1 MDPLFKIFRDDGLGI
16 TFDGPE
22 IVAKILEFFNSF
34 EPSIKWTI
42 PSCPHCLQ
50 PQVLCHHYNHL
61 EFLDCKIGW
70 KQVPKGDI
78 NVWQFYVTSFSKTT
92 DCHAYLSP
100 NSCSSPHLN
109 SHGISVAKTVG
120 NRLRAIHS
128 NDNDLLLALNEYSGY
143 MIARGYKVEPVK
155 YHLSLMANRSRTM
168 VLCGEYK
175 PSPKFMVP
183 LVSTLHPATTVLTK
197 IVKETFTAAL
207 TVDNILNCL
216 FPKSSLLVA
225 YSRLPNLQLLLCAND
240 QNRLATPPLP
250 SPSHGYV
257 NLGCKCMV
265 CRASVFSKFVS
276 PPSMPGYSVKLT
288 ESTSCKSG
296 PAIVYHLVCRSK
308 RKECQLAHYVGR
320 ASSTDQ
326 ARLPMASRWANHKSH
341 FKCGKDFCAMTSHLL
356 DFHKGEDPQDFVSI
370 QILQSAPTIEAAK
383 PLELWWTRRLFA
395 FYPSGLNLREEE

>member
-1 MDPLFKIFRDDGLGI
+1 M
-16 TFDGPE
+16 
-22 IVAKILEFFNSF
+22 
-34 EPSIKWTI
+34 
-42 PSCPHCLQ
+42 
-50 PQVLCHHYNHL
+50 
-61 EFLDCKIGW
+61 
-70 KQVPKGDI
+70 
-78 NVWQFYVTSFSKTT
+78 
-92 DCHAYLSP
+92 
-100 NSCSSPHLN
+100 
-109 SHGISVAKTVG
+109 
-120 NRLRAIHS
+120 
-128 NDNDLLLALNEYSGY
+128 
-143 MIARGYKVEPVK
+143 
-155 YHLSLMANRSRTM
+155 
-168 VLCGEYK
+168 
-175 PSPKFMVP
+175 
-183 LVSTLHPATTVLTK
+183 
-197 IVKETFTAAL
+197 
-207 TVDNILNCL
+207 
-216 FPKSSLLVA
+216 A

-250 SPSHGYV
+250 SPSHGYG

-276 PPSMPGYSVKLT
+276 PPSMPGYSVKIT